1 MQVGRLID
9 ATSSFELEA
18 SEYQRKGVSVDDFTK
33 QPVVPCTCCAV
44 HAHLPQ
50 AGPCLMFYVCDHNVG
65 VQVTLT
71 PDAWLVKL
79 MCGAIDRSL
88 DEADE

>member
-1 MQVGRLID
+1 M
-9 ATSSFELEA
+9 SCF
-18 SEYQRKGVSVDDFTK
+18 
-33 QPVVPCTCCAV
+33 
-44 HAHLPQ
+44 
-50 AGPCLMFYVCDHNVG
+50 CDHNVG